1 MKNLLFVLVL
11 FGLSGCLV
19 PFDRYNK
26 GIFFSGGIPYRVPYG
41 SYYGLRLDTQNQVDE
56 FNRYGIYCKLGDV
69 YWMEIDYHDEHH
81 KPLVDEY
88 KKTNQLEQEKI
99 NDIDNKLVKN
109 LKFAY
114 DNGLAGCES
123 PMSQQEFE
131 YYSKQEGLN
140 MQYQH
145 EQNIQNQKS
154 LDKALD
160 RTTPKRYEHN
170 LHIFSY

>member
-26 GIFFSGGIPYRVPYG
+26 GIGFNGGMPYRVPYG
-41 SYYGLRLDTQNQVDE
+41 SYFGTRFDTQELVDH
-56 FNRYGIYCKLGDV
+56 FNKYGIHCKLGDIF
-69 YWMEIDYHDEHH
+69 WTQKDYFDENQM
-81 KPLVDEY
+81 PLFDE
-88 KKTNQLEQEKI
+88 KNKTNQLEQAKR
-99 NDIDNKLVKN
+99 NDIDNKIMKN
-109 LKFAY
+109 DKFAY
-114 DNGLAGCES
+114 DNGLAGCQS

-170 LHIFSY
+170 LHIFNY